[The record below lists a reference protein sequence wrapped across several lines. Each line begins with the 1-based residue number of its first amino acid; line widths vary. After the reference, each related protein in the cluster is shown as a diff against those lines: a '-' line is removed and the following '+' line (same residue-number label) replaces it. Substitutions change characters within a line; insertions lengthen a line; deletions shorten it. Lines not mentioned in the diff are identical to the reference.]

1 MINDV
6 IFNTPCDGGIT
17 GNTFYPNGYG
27 ASVTHIYSN
36 ETYNIGFL
44 KQQDYYTWNCELDA
58 NLSTIT
64 QETEIYNLDET
75 QVNNYLLQVKNL

>member
-6 IFNTPCDGGIT
+6 IFNTPCDGGIR
-17 GNTFYPNGYG
+17 GNIFYSNGYG

-44 KQQDYYTWNCELDA
+44 KQQDYYTWNCEIDN

-64 QETEIYNLDET
+64 QETEIFDLTDI
-75 QVNNYLLQVKNL
+75 QVNDYLSQIKNL